1 MQKPLIIGIAGGRI
15 RDLLD
20 IKVFVDTEA
29 DIRFIRRLQRDVN
42 ERGRTIESV
51 INQYTNTVRI
61 MHESFVEPS
70 KKYANIIIPEGV
82 SNTVAVD
89 LLITK
94 ISSIIQHSMV

>member
-1 MQKPLIIGIAGGRI
+1 MFQEQVKFRAVKLP
-15 RDLLD
+15 
-20 IKVFVDTEA
+20 
-29 DIRFIRRLQRDVN
+29 
-42 ERGRTIESV
+42 RTIESV

-89 LLITK
+89 LLVTK